1 MLARREKRQA
11 CREKLGVL
19 EFADRRTTE
28 THRCA
33 GIEQDDESGI
43 GLTEKTLDVSALGAR
58 IHVPVDESRI
68 VAFGIGLVLA
78 KLLAEAKKRRAMQA
92 GQKALDDG
100 ASDEDEGR
108 GKAAAARPEKAE
120 ARAKAGGGEDAE
132 SEAEEG
138 GDAEGAA
145 DIAAEGG
152 SAGGHNGL
160 KSTIQHLGTQDFARL
175 RIGIGAPGRSSEE
188 RRARTVSHVLGSFHQ
203 SEQPLLKDVL
213 NEVLHG
219 LDLIQRQGLERA
231 GNRLNG
237 VNLAPAPEE
246 CG

>member
-1 MLARREKRQA
+1 M
-11 CREKLGVL
+11 
-19 EFADRRTTE
+19 
-28 THRCA
+28 
-33 GIEQDDESGI
+33 ESG
-43 GLTEKTLDVSALGAR
+43 GLRLVVGLGNPGQRYAGTRHNVGFMALDLLASKESVRFKPTAKLQGELAEVGFGSSRMRLLMPQTYMNESGRSIRAAMDWFDLSADQ
-58 IHVPVDESRI
+58 V
-68 VAFGIGLVLA
+68 LVLV
-78 KLLAEAKKRRAMQA
+78 
-92 GQKALDDG
+92 DDM
-100 ASDEDEGR
+100 DLPLGR
-108 GKAAAARPEKAE
+108 LRL
-120 ARAKAGGGEDAE
+120 RAK
-132 SEAEEG
+132 
-138 GDAEGAA
+138 
-145 DIAAEGG
+145 G

-175 RIGIGAPGRSSEE
+175 RIGIGAPGRSPEE